1 MNKATMFLVTA
12 LTAAYLWV
20 ALPAPVMAQD
30 AAPAQD
36 QTAPATP
43 VDAAADQQAVTT
55 DEAAADETREP
66 ATEANATE
74 EDADTAAAAEESA
87 QAATEA
93 ANDNAAALTD
103 GDGYP
108 RAWSLGFQPAASS
121 IKERIES
128 FHHELLIII
137 FAIALFVIA
146 LIGVVVVRFRAK
158 ANPQPSRTTHNVL
171 LEIIWTIVP
180 VGILIVVAIP
190 SFQLLF
196 YQQKMPEI
204 DMTLK
209 VTGYQWYWG
218 YEYVDH
224 DGLNFLSYMIPEADI
239 DESKGQKRLLDTDN
253 VVVLPIDTNIRVQI
267 TAADVLHSWTIPAFG
282 IKRDAVP
289 GRLNESWFR
298 IDRPGIYYGQCS
310 EICGTGHAYMPIMVK
325 AVTKEEFDAWLVKAK
340 EEFASNDNAVPGNGV
355 QTAAAQ

>member
-12 LTAAYLWV
+12 LTAAYLWA
-20 ALPAPVMAQD
+20 ALPAPVLAQD
-30 AAPAQD
+30 AAPVED
-36 QTAPATP
+36 QAP
-43 VDAAADQQAVTT
+43 VTT
-55 DEAAADETREP
+55 IDTPQADDTSKTTYSSGVPESGTVDDPAPGEAGTMTPE
-66 ATEANATE
+66 
-74 EDADTAAAAEESA
+74 
-87 QAATEA
+87 QAS
-93 ANDNAAALTD
+93 DDLLTQD
-103 GDGYP
+103 GHELGDGYP
-108 RAWSLGFQPAASS
+108 RAWSLGFQPPASP
-121 IKERIES
+121 IKERIET

-137 FAIALFVIA
+137 FAIALFVIV
-146 LIGVVVVRFRAK
+146 LIGIVVVRFRAK

-196 YQQKMPEI
+196 YEQKMPNI

-218 YEYVDH
+218 YEYADQ

-253 VVVLPIDTNIRVQI
+253 PIVLPIDTNIRVQI
-267 TAADVLHSWTIPAFG
+267 TAADVLHSWTVPALG
-282 IKRDAVP
+282 VKRDAVP
-289 GRLNESWFR
+289 GRLNETWFR

-340 EEFASNDNAVPGNGV
+340 EEFASNDNAVPGKGV
-355 QTAAAQ
+355 QTAANAQ